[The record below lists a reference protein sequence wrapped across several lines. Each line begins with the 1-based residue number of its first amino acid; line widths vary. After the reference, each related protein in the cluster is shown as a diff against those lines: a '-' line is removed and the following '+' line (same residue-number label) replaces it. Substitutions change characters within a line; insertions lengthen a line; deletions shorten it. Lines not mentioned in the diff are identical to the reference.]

1 MPREKELLR
10 QKMIERRQRM
20 SRNEVR
26 EKSRKII
33 RNLLKLSAFSPGESI
48 GMYLPVQNEVDTRVL
63 FRYLLHLR
71 AHPIL
76 PCCRKNEPGEMD
88 FFPVRDKNDLQK
100 GKFGIQEPCTR
111 DQSAFDCSGVNTFIL
126 PGVAFDRQGYRLG
139 FGGGY
144 YDRFL
149 SRAHFSMLVGAAYHF
164 QLLPVLPVEPWDQP
178 VNYVVTE
185 KEIHNASNGN
195 KSPAKSLNWQKNQ

>member
-1 MPREKELLR
+1 MPREKELMR
-10 QKMIERRQRM
+10 RKMIERRQRI
-20 SRNEVR
+20 SRAEVW

-33 RNLLKLSAFSPGESI
+33 RNLFNLRAFSPGEYV
-48 GMYLPVQNEVDTRVL
+48 GMYLPVRNEVDTRPL
-63 FRYLLHLR
+63 FRYLLHLK
-71 AHPIL
+71 ALPVL
-76 PCCRKNEPGEMD
+76 PCCRKDEPGEMD

-100 GKFGIQEPCTR
+100 GKFGIQEPCIR
-111 DQSAFDCSGVNTFIL
+111 DQSAFDCSRVKVFIL

-149 SRAHFSMLVGAAYHF
+149 ARAPFSMLVGAAYHF
-164 QLLPVLPVEPWDQP
+164 QLLPALPAESWDQP

-185 KEIHNASNGN
+185 KEIHCASNF
-195 KSPAKSLNWQKNQ
+195 